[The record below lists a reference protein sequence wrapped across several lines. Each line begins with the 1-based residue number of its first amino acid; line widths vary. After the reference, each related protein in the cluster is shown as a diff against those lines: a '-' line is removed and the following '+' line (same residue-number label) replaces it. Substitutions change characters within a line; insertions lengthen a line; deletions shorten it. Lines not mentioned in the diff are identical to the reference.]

1 MERRAKSEVLTLY
14 TYWRSTTSYRVRIAL
29 AMKGIEYQS
38 RPVDLLAGEQG
49 AAEYVA
55 LNPVAGVPTLV
66 LEDGTAL
73 TQSMA
78 ILDYLDSLVR
88 DPALLPKR
96 NAILRARVL
105 AAAMVFASDV
115 HPVNNLKVVNRV
127 MDLSDKATGIAWMQ
141 HWMQLG
147 CAAFDALIDPDA
159 PFAFGDQPTL
169 ADICLVA
176 QLYNAH
182 RWDVDL
188 SATPRLLDIEKR
200 CLALPAFA
208 AARPEN
214 QMDAI

>member
-1 MERRAKSEVLTLY
+1 MLTLY

-29 AMKGIEYQS
+29 ALKNIPFTS
-38 RPVDLLAGEQG
+38 RPVDLVAGDQQK
-49 AAEYVA
+49 ADYAA
-55 LNPVAGVPTLV
+55 LNPVKGVPTLV

-78 ILDYLDSLVR
+78 ILDYLDHRVP
-88 DPALLPKR
+88 DPALLPADDAR
-96 NAILRARVL
+96 HRARIL
-105 AAAMVFASDV
+105 AAALVFATDV

-127 MDLSDKATGIAWMQ
+127 KDLADADAGIAWMR
-141 HWMQLG
+141 HWMHEG
-147 CAAFDALIDPDA
+147 FAAFDKLIEPDT

-182 RWDVDL
+182 RWEVDL

-200 CLALPAFA
+200 CLALPAFD
-208 AARPEN
+208 AARPEK
-214 QMDAI
+214 QLDAT